1 MLALDW
7 NNGNRTILV
16 DQRLTGLLLG
26 QTLYTT
32 PAEIY
37 RALIEATAFGAL
49 TIINRFEEYGVKVEQ
64 IVNCGGI
71 AEKNPLVMQIY
82 ADVTG
87 RPIKISRSA
96 QTCALGAAIA
106 GAVVAGKTGGRLRQL
121 RRGASGHD
129 RPEAAARSNPTP
141 KRHAVYQRLYSLYR
155 KLHDAFGTQ
164 QPNGS
169 LYGVMK
175 ELIQIR
181 NEARA

>member
-1 MLALDW
+1 V
-7 NNGNRTILV
+7 LV

-87 RPIKISRSA
+87 RPIKISRSG

-106 GAVVAGKTGGRLRQL
+106 GAVVAGKAAGGYANYADAQKAMTGLKSRVFQ
-121 RRGASGHD
+121 
-129 RPEAAARSNPTP
+129 PNPAA
-141 KRHAVYQRLYSLYR
+141 HAVYKELYSFYR

-164 QPNGS
+164 QAAGN
-169 LYGVMK
+169 LYDVMK
-175 ELIQIR
+175 QLIEIR
-181 NEARA
+181 NRARR